1 MLSSGEALA
10 FYALAFY
17 ALAFYALAFYAH
29 AFFVYVFISYIMTVV
44 VGTAPDAAAYS
55 EVFAFQVHVFG
66 PWSMHTDEVCRRP
79 AATAAAAAATAEAAV
94 AADAPSHLREGRRKR
109 TAATQLAP
117 PRINGQPSV

>member
-1 MLSSGEALA
+1 MGISPVLSSGEALA

-66 PWSMHTDEVCRRP
+66 PWSMHTDEVCRR
-79 AATAAAAAATAEAAV
+79 AAAATAEAAV